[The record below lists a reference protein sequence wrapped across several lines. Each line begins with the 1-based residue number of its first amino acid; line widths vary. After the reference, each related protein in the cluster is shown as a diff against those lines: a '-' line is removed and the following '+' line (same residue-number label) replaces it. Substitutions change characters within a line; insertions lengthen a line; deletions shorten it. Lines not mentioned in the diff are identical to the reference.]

1 MRLLSPFRGLRPVA
15 ERAAD
20 VVAPPYD
27 VVNTAEAREL
37 ARNKPWSFL
46 HVSKPE
52 IDLPEGTDPYD
63 EAVYARGAENFARMI
78 ENGVLSRDENPCYYI
93 YELTMGEHLQTG
105 IAAAASIEAYNKNII
120 RKHEFTRPVK
130 EDDRVRQI
138 NALNAQTGPVF
149 LTYRKMDDVDAL
161 VEQIKVVDPVYDL
174 TSDDAVR
181 HRFWMVDDST
191 MIKKLDDAFSEIDN
205 LYIAD
210 GHHRS
215 AAASRV
221 SAMRSENGHDDNH
234 DSGYF
239 LAVLFPD
246 DQVDIIDYNR
256 VIADL
261 NGLDVDEF
269 LGQVGKCFDISKSSE
284 AVKPHSKGEYGMYL
298 AGSWYRLT
306 IHPELAHSNDPVEKL
321 DVHLWMQ
328 T

>member
-37 ARNKPWSFL
+37 ARNKPWNFL

-63 EAVYARGAENFARMI
+63 ETVYARGAENFARMI

-93 YELTMGEHLQTG
+93 YELTMGEHVQTG
-105 IAAAASIEAYNKNII
+105 IAAAASIEAYDKNII

-161 VEQIKVVDPVYDL
+161 VEQIKSVDPVYDL

-181 HRFWMVDDST
+181 HRFWVVDDST
-191 MIKKLDDAFSEIDN
+191 MINKLDSAFSRIDN

-221 SAMRSENGHDDNH
+221 SAMRRENGHDDKNNC
-234 DSGYF
+234 GYF

-246 DQVDIIDYNR
+246 NQ
-256 VIADL
+256 L
-261 NGLDVDEF
+261 SL
-269 LGQVGKCFDISKSSE
+269 
-284 AVKPHSKGEYGMYL
+284 
-298 AGSWYRLT
+298 
-306 IHPELAHSNDPVEKL
+306 IHI
-321 DVHLWMQ
+321 
-328 T
+328 